1 LVAGVAQRRT
11 TFGQGMRSGEV
22 LDQFADSLRAEL
34 DFRREADAMEEMAAL
49 LGPDSA
55 VRVPAVH
62 KELCTRRLLVQERF
76 EGFTVADSARLH
88 EVADRA
94 ALADQLLRSMLD
106 QVLRMGLFH
115 ADPHPGN
122 IFVFT
127 DGTLGLIDFGAV
139 GRLDPIQQAAVV
151 DILAALVRRDASLL
165 RDGIERVAEMAEAVA
180 PERLERAFARLMA
193 EHVRASGTVDPSVL
207 QDLVATLSQFGIRLP
222 GDLVILSRA
231 LVTLDGTLRTIS
243 PGFSMVAAA
252 NQLRSST
259 SEPPIDPNEMVRD
272 ELAAMVPHLRRL
284 PDRLDRI
291 LMLTGRGDLRIRT
304 VIDEDSRRIL
314 RTLVNRALLVAV
326 GAAFLIVSAGMLL
339 VPEKG
344 PAVASDVGLYEI
356 LGYGGLLAGTVL
368 LLRVVAAVARDGT
381 T

>member
-1 LVAGVAQRRT
+1 V
-11 TFGQGMRSGEV
+11 
-22 LDQFADSLRAEL
+22 FA
-34 DFRREADAMEEMAAL
+34 
-49 LGPDSA
+49 
-55 VRVPAVH
+55 
-62 KELCTRRLLVQERF
+62 
-76 EGFTVADSARLH
+76 
-88 EVADRA
+88 
-94 ALADQLLRSMLD
+94 
-106 QVLRMGLFH
+106 
-115 ADPHPGN
+115 
-122 IFVFT
+122 

-165 RDGIERVAEMAEAVA
+165 RDGVERVAEMAEAVS

-193 EHVRASGTVDPSVL
+193 EHVRASGAVDPSVF
-207 QDLVATLSQFGIRLP
+207 QSLVATLSQFGIRLP
-222 GDLVILSRA
+222 ADLVILSRA

-252 NQLRSST
+252 NQIGSGTATPAL
-259 SEPPIDPNEMVRD
+259 DPNEMVRD
-272 ELAAMVPHLRRL
+272 ELASMLPHLRRI

-339 VPEKG
+339 VPDKG
-344 PAVASDVGLYEI
+344 PAVSSGVGLYEI